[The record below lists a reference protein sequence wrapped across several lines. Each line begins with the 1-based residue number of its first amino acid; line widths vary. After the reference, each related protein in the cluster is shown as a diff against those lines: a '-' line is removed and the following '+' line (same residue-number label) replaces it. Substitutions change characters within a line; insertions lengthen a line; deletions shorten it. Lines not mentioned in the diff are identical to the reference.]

1 MIAIFNYSIGQIAQ
15 LAAIA
20 IMVIGVASIPLSSRL
35 TKDGMRRVIQF
46 LGVILVI
53 PTIIIL
59 ALEKVLSA
67 ETTGTLIGAVTGYLL
82 SGLGSETPW
91 KGQGEPQR
99 NSHSAADKHS

>member
-1 MIAIFNYSIGQIAQ
+1 MIAMFNYSIGQIAE

-20 IMVIGVASIPLSSRL
+20 IMIIGVASIPLSSRL

-53 PTIIIL
+53 PTIVIL
-59 ALEKVLSA
+59 SLEKILSA

-91 KGQGEPQR
+91 KKQEERQR
-99 NSHSAADKHS
+99 NSMSPGNKDS